1 MSISRAGRTHTYH
14 SLTNRMSLDFEH
26 FIGLNAIP
34 QGALFHPDG
43 QKYIYSSGALV
54 VIGDLTDPHSQ
65 QFLRGHND
73 TVTAVKVSRDGNLI
87 ASGQKGANSDII
99 VWDYS
104 SKRLLYRFEEHDHM
118 IQDLAFSEDG
128 KILAS
133 IGSSDDGNLIAW
145 DMSNGCIISSAARLP
160 PGTTCITFAGFI
172 RDIKRR
178 DTSHYQFV
186 TGGKDGIISV
196 WDLDPYSGE
205 MTSNRIVTD
214 NARAM
219 LTRHV
224 TSFAVSD
231 DREFLYAGTTS
242 GDYLIISLRNQRIV
256 RAVTATR
263 MAVHNMVCTRDT
275 VILGCGDKGVKVYQ
289 SNGDFIRQVDLDGGV
304 VGLSLSHDQLEV
316 THPHC
321 VIADA
326 LVASHSPIIILPA
339 LCVYICRC

>member
-1 MSISRAGRTHTYH
+1 
-14 SLTNRMSLDFEH
+14 MSLDFEH

-43 QKYIYSSGALV
+43 QKYIFSSGALV

-65 QFLRGHND
+65 EFLRGHD
-73 TVTAVKVSRDGNLI
+73 DMVTVLKVSRSGNLI
-87 ASGQKGANSDII
+87 ASGQRGSHSDVI
-99 VWDYS
+99 VWDYATRR
-104 SKRLLYRFEEHDHM
+104 KIYKFEEHDHM
-118 IQDLAFSEDG
+118 IQDLAFSDDG

-133 IGSSDDGNLIAW
+133 IGNSDDGNLIFW
-145 DMSNGCIISSAARLP
+145 DTSNGCIISSAARLP

-178 DTSHYQFV
+178 DTSHYQLI
-186 TGGKDGIISV
+186 TGGRDGVISV
-196 WDLDPYSGE
+196 WDVDPVSGE
-205 MTSNRIVTD
+205 MTNTRIVTD

-231 DREFLYAGTTS
+231 DREYLYAGTTS
-242 GDYLIISLRNQRIV
+242 GDYLIISLRTQRIT
-256 RAVTATR
+256 RSVTATR
-263 MAVHNMVCTRDT
+263 MAVHNLVSTRDT

-304 VGLSLSHDQLEV
+304 VGLSLSSDQLEV
-316 THPHC
+316 
-321 VIADA
+321 
-326 LVASHSPIIILPA
+326 
-339 LCVYICRC
+339 R

>member
-1 MSISRAGRTHTYH
+1 
-14 SLTNRMSLDFEH
+14 MSLDFEH

-65 QFLRGHND
+65 QFLRGHSD

-118 IQDLAFSEDG
+118 IQDLAFSDDG
-128 KILAS
+128 KILVS

-186 TGGKDGIISV
+186 TGGKDGIVSV
-196 WDLDPYSGE
+196 WDLDPFSGE

-316 THPHC
+316 TP
-321 VIADA
+321 
-326 LVASHSPIIILPA
+326 L
-339 LCVYICRC
+339 